1 MAGREHNF
9 RPTATVSTTSA
20 ATVAAFPARFASIK
34 DSFWNLTLSARDLLR
49 FPPRLV
55 TQFDRLLTEA
65 PRQLLGLSAR
75 AAGDGAMADA
85 AQGAAGQ
92 QAAGASGW
100 RRAFG
105 EAFQLTNTR
114 SYWGMIHYITSRW
127 AFTTFSLVS
136 ADLAPSKLKLGS
148 MSS

>member
-1 MAGREHNF
+1 MEVRQHDL
-9 RPTATVSTTSA
+9 RPTATISATSA
-20 ATVAAFPARFASIK
+20 ATVAAFPTSFASIK
-34 DSFWNLTLSARDLLR
+34 DSFLNLTLSTRDLLR
-49 FPPRLV
+49 FPLRLV
-55 TQFDRLLTEA
+55 SQFDRLLIEA

-75 AAGDGAMADA
+75 TAGDGAMAEA

-92 QAAGASGW
+92 PAAGAIGW

-105 EAFQLTNTR
+105 EAFQLSNTR

-136 ADLAPSKLKLGS
+136 ADLASRE
-148 MSS
+148 